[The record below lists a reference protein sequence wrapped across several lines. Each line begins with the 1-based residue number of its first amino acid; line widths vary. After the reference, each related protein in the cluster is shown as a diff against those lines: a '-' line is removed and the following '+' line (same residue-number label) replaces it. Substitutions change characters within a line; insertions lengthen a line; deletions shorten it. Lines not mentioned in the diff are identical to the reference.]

1 MTQAWSGGYVADV
14 AYIEGFYIQQS
25 PVRMAA
31 ACLLGG
37 VAAEMP
43 APDDEACYLELG
55 CGVGIGA
62 LLIAA
67 SNPAWKVVAVDYN
80 PAHIAIANS
89 LARSARID
97 NIQFLEADI
106 IELANGGAAAAAIPA
121 ADFVSMHGLWSWV
134 SRDVRD
140 GIVRLLGAKTRPGAL
155 VHVSYNA
162 LPAWQ
167 GGMAMQ
173 RLIYEA
179 GVRTAGRSDQQAEA
193 GLMMAKDLKAA
204 EAFYLG
210 ENVLSRELIDNIH
223 GVSREYLG
231 HEYMNA
237 HWAPAFHA
245 DVAAAMAGAKLDYVA
260 SGNLLENFPEL
271 MMKPEQR
278 AIMDRYSDPV
288 MRELIKDTCL
298 QRALRHDVYVRGAR
312 RLRNTERDA
321 AIERLTIAPVIIPSE
336 LQTTLHV
343 PVGTAEMSSALK
355 ALMEAAMEGPTTI
368 GALRARDPQHS
379 NPAELLSVLVGT
391 NQCQV
396 APYLGTAQPDS
407 ADRLNRVL
415 GDRIKTIVDARSSGL
430 ACAPL
435 STGLTVPPLLQFITA
450 RLLNG
455 DSTDNAA
462 TWIETLTADVLPDK
476 HDKIR
481 EVVQLAIDQRIPVLR
496 QLQIIPG

>member
-25 PVRMAA
+25 PVRMVL

-43 APDDEACYLELG
+43 EPNDEACYLELG

-62 LLIAA
+62 LLLAA

-80 PAHIAIANS
+80 PAHIAIANG
-89 LARSARID
+89 LARSARLD
-97 NIQFLEADI
+97 NITFLEADVA
-106 IELANGGAAAAAIPA
+106 ELAAGGAAAAAIPS

-140 GIVRLLGAKTRPGAL
+140 GIVRLLATRTRPGAL

-167 GGMAMQ
+167 GGMGMQ

-179 GVRTAGRSDQQAEA
+179 GLRTAGRSDQQAEA
-193 GLMMAKDLKAA
+193 GLVLAKDLKTA
-204 EAFYLG
+204 EAFYLA
-210 ENVLSRELIDNIH
+210 ENTLSRELIDNIH

-260 SGNLLENFPEL
+260 SANLLENFPEL
-271 MMKPEQR
+271 MLKAEQR
-278 AIMDRYSDPV
+278 AVMDRYSDPV

-298 QRALRHDVYVRGAR
+298 QRALRHDIYVRGAR
-312 RLRNTERDA
+312 RLRNAERDA
-321 AIERLTIAPVIIPSE
+321 AIERLTITPVINPGE

-343 PVGTAEMSSALK
+343 PVGTAEMSDALK
-355 ALMEAAMEGPTTI
+355 VLMAAAMEGPTTI
-368 GALRARDPQHS
+368 GALRARDPAHS
-379 NPAELLSVLVGT
+379 NPAELVSVLVGT
-391 NQCQV
+391 NQCQA
-396 APYLGTAQPDS
+396 APYLGAAQPDS

-415 GDRIKTIVDARSSGL
+415 GGRVRSIVDARASGL
-430 ACAPL
+430 ACSQL
-435 STGLTVPPLLQFITA
+435 STGLTVQPLLQFIAA

-455 DSTDNAA
+455 ESFDNAA
-462 TWIETLTADVLPDK
+462 AWIETLSADVLPDK
-476 HDKIR
+476 RAKIR
-481 EVVQLAIDQRIPVLR
+481 DVVQLAIDQRIPVLR

>member
-1 MTQAWSGGYVADV
+1 MNQAWSGGYVADV

-31 ACLLGG
+31 SCLLGG

-43 APDDEACYLELG
+43 TPDDEACYLELG
-55 CGVGIGA
+55 CGVGVGA

-80 PAHIAIANS
+80 PAHIAIANG
-89 LARSARID
+89 LARAARID
-97 NIQFLEADI
+97 NIHFLEADVV
-106 IELANGGAAAAAIPA
+106 ELANGGAAAASIPA

-134 SRDVRD
+134 SREVRD
-140 GIVRLLGAKTRPGAL
+140 GIVRLLAAKTKPGAL

-167 GGMAMQ
+167 GGMGMQ

-179 GVRTAGRSDQQAEA
+179 GRRSTGRSDQQAEA
-193 GLMMAKDLKAA
+193 GLALAKDLKTA
-204 EAFYLG
+204 EAVYLA
-210 ENVLSRELIDNIH
+210 ESTLSRELIDNIH
-223 GVSREYLG
+223 SVSREYLG

-245 DVAAAMAGAKLDYVA
+245 DVAAAMSGAKLDYVA
-260 SGNLLENFPEL
+260 SANLLENFPEL
-271 MMKPEQR
+271 MLKPEQR
-278 AIMDRYSDPV
+278 TLMERYGDPV

-312 RLRNTERDA
+312 RLRNAERDA
-321 AIERLTIAPVIIPSE
+321 AIERLTITPVIIPSE

-343 PVGTAEMSSALK
+343 PVGTAEMSDALK
-355 ALMEAAMEGPTTI
+355 ALMAAAMEGPTTI
-368 GALRARDPQHS
+368 GALRARDPAHS
-379 NPAELLSVLVGT
+379 NPAELFSVLVGT

-396 APYLGTAQPDS
+396 APYIGVAQPAS
-407 ADRLNRVL
+407 ANRLNRVL
-415 GDRIKTIVDARSSGL
+415 GERIKSIVDARSSGL

-450 RLLNG
+450 RLLAG
-455 DSTDNAA
+455 ETTDNAA
-462 TWIETLTADVLPDK
+462 AWIETLRADAPSDM
-476 HDKIR
+476 HAKIG
-481 EVVQLAIDQRIPVLR
+481 EVVQLAIDQRVPLLR
-496 QLQIIPG
+496 RLQIIPG